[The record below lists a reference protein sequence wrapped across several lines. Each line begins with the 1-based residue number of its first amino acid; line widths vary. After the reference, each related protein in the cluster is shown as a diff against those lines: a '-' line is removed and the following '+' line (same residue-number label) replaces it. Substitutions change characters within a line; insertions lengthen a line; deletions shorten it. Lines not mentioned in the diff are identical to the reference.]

1 MVEVLLQKIN
11 HQSSTRTVF
20 LFERRNFMINEKI
33 LKENDKLDTQIHTLQ
48 SQLKTLPEGKL
59 ICASNGKW
67 QKWYRSTN
75 HGTTYL
81 PKKERQLAERLA
93 YKKYLLL
100 QLENLLQE
108 KEAITLYLNHH
119 DSNLQQK
126 EDELF
131 YSPKFHDLIKPHFGI
146 FGKFCQIEIRSTY

>member
-1 MVEVLLQKIN
+1 
-11 HQSSTRTVF
+11 
-20 LFERRNFMINEKI
+20 MINEKI